1 MNAIGI
7 DIGGTAIKLALI
19 AEDGTILLRTQTPT
33 PVGDPSALA
42 EAAAGLIRENCPD
55 WSALPIGVGCA
66 GDVDPETGIVTADNL
81 GWTQVPLGSLLEAA
95 LGRPVR
101 LEQDTHAAMMAEW
114 ANGSLKGEKNA
125 LYLTL
130 GTGVGGG
137 AILDGRPY
145 REIRR
150 PGSEFGHMITHA
162 GGELCP
168 CGEQGCYE
176 RYASS
181 AALVRRAP
189 GYQNAREILDAV
201 RAGDPAILPIW
212 DSYIEEVC
220 VGLISLMAIFFPDVI
235 SIGGGISAA
244 GDFLLDAIRAGLNRH
259 ESYRKY
265 YSGIRVCLAEFC
277 NDAGV
282 LGAAA
287 SARREMEKNP
297 LSFKAE

>member
-7 DIGGTAIKLALI
+7 DIGGTAIKFARI
-19 AEDGTILLRTQTPT
+19 DPEGTILLRAQAPT
-33 PVGDPSALA
+33 PVGDPAALA
-42 EAAAGLIRENCPD
+42 ERTATLIRENCPD
-55 WSALPIGVGCA
+55 WQTAPIGVACA

-81 GWTQVPLGSLLEAA
+81 NWTQVPLGSLLETA

-137 AILDGRPY
+137 AILAGRPY

-150 PGSEFGHMITHA
+150 QGSEFGHMITHA

-168 CGEQGCYE
+168 CGERGCYE
-176 RYASS
+176 RYASA

-189 GYQNAREILDAV
+189 GYRNAREIMDAA
-201 RAGDPAILPIW
+201 RAGDPEILPIW
-212 DSYIEEVC
+212 ESYIEEVC
-220 VGLISLMAIFFPDVI
+220 VGLISLMSIFFPDVI
-235 SIGGGISAA
+235 SIGGGVSAA
-244 GDFLLDAIRAGLNRH
+244 GDFLLDAIRTGCSRH
-259 ESYRKY
+259 EGYRKY
-265 YSGIRVCLAEFC
+265 YSGIRICLAKFC

-287 SARREMEKNP
+287 SACREMKKE
-297 LSFKAE
+297 

>member
-7 DIGGTAIKLALI
+7 DIGGTAIKFALI
-19 AEDGTILLRTQTPT
+19 DENSNIIFRAQKPT
-33 PVGDPSALA
+33 PVGDPAALA
-42 EAAAGLIRENCPD
+42 DRAADLIRENCAD
-55 WSALPIGVGCA
+55 WKDIPIGIGCA

-81 GWTQVPLGSLLEAA
+81 SWNQVPFGPLLADY

-101 LEQDTHAAMMAEW
+101 MEQDTHAAMMAEW
-114 ANGSLKGEKNA
+114 AGGSLKGENNA

-150 PGSEFGHMITHA
+150 QGSEFGHMITHA
-162 GGELCP
+162 GGDPCP
-168 CGEQGCYE
+168 CGERGCYE

-181 AALVRRAP
+181 AALVRRVE
-189 GYQNAREILDAV
+189 GYSNAREIVDAA
-201 RAGDPAILPIW
+201 RTGDPRILPVW
-212 DSYIEEVC
+212 KDYIEEVC
-220 VGLISLMAIFFPDVI
+220 IGLVSLISIFCPDVI

-244 GDFLLDAIRAGLNRH
+244 GDFLLNGIRECLSQH
-259 ESYRKY
+259 EAFRKY
-265 YSGIRVCLAEFC
+265 YSETRICLAQFG

-287 SARREMEKNP
+287 AARRAWNREMEV
-297 LSFKAE
+297 